1 MQQLYLLQWQ
11 KIISMLMDF
20 VRIQAN
26 TAISILKEYRGS
38 GDNQNV

>member
-1 MQQLYLLQWQ
+1 MW
-11 KIISMLMDF
+11 MGF

-26 TAISILKEYRGS
+26 TAFSILKEYRGS